1 MSVSVKLLMAA
12 AGASGVSDTY
22 FIGTADDSRNLYATC
37 VDSDGEYIW
46 WGGYADQ
53 FSGSPYGWMTVLNLD
68 GTVNASKE
76 IDKPNSQI
84 VDGVITATN
93 NGMVTVGNGYLN
105 STYSGNRAYL
115 DWSNNGLFNA
125 KKRNLTTNTE
135 IATGIGYQGSGN
147 VFYTIGQGNYSGS
160 GYVTFGKVTAS
171 GSDFSENE
179 SRRFQYFSS
188 FPSGF
193 EPPTYGGIAVD
204 SSGKPIIAGYY
215 LNCARYDTSLS
226 HDVGK
231 TVSLYTTEYN
241 SPSLAVDSNDNVI
254 LSGFG
259 RANSSSY
266 QEALLIKLNQ
276 SDFSVAWARAI
287 RQGTSNQ
294 AGRSYSCC
302 VDSNDNVYMCGS
314 LQVGFDGYG
323 FIAKY
328 NSSGTLQW
336 TRRFYVSG
344 SYPTFVLNK
353 IKTDPRDNVLVAG
366 YINNGSD
373 KRALILKIPS
383 DGVDAQSITI
393 DSRTI
398 TISNPS
404 LTNTNWSPSTS
415 NYSPNLTDTST
426 TNMGNWNHT
435 VPNSGYTNT
444 IQEL

>member
-1 MSVSVKLLMAA
+1 MAA

-46 WGGYADQ
+46 WGGYADE
-53 FSGSPYGWMTVLNLD
+53 FNGNPYGWMTVLNLD

-76 IDKPNSQI
+76 ISQFSSQI
-84 VDGVITATN
+84 IDGVITATN

-105 STYSGNRAYL
+105 STYSSNRAYL
-115 DWSNNGLFNA
+115 DWNNSGGFNA

-171 GSDFSENE
+171 SSDFSENE

-188 FPSGF
+188 YPSGF

-215 LNCARYDTSLS
+215 LNCARYNTSLS

-231 TVSLYTTEYN
+231 TVSLNATEYN

-254 LSGFG
+254 LSGYG
-259 RANSSSY
+259 KANSSSY
-266 QEALLIKLNQ
+266 REALLIKFNQ
-276 SDFSVAWARAI
+276 SDFSVAWARAL
-287 RQGTSNQ
+287 REGSSAN

-302 VDSNDNVYMCGS
+302 VDSNDNVYMCGTFG
-314 LQVGFDGYG
+314 VGYHDYG

-336 TRRFYVSG
+336 SRRFTVSG
-344 SYPTFVLNK
+344 TTFEASVVLNK
-353 IKTDPRDNVLVAG
+353 IKTDSRDNVLVAG
-366 YINNGSD
+366 WINNGTD

-383 DGVDAQSITI
+383 DGVSTQTISI

-398 TISNPS
+398 TIADPT

-415 NYSPNLTDTST
+415 NYSPTLTNTSS

-435 VPNSGYTNT
+435 APNSGYTNT